1 VQARVVPGCAV
12 VISHDRWFFESA
24 ISRSASGAA
33 MMG

>member
-1 VQARVVPGCAV
+1 V